1 MNSTRHILGKRCTL
15 CGRSYA
21 FEEVELTCPD
31 CGETGILDVEYDYD
45 FIRTLFHEFRLGSA
59 RRDIFRFAPLLP
71 LRLDGPRPV
80 TRVGNTPTFFAQR
93 LGRHIGLPN
102 LWVKDDGRLPTA
114 SFKDRASAIA
124 VARARELGIGLIAAA
139 STGNAAASLAGLCAP
154 EGITAV
160 IFVPKTAPPAKIAQL
175 CTFGARVFLVD
186 GTYDDAFALSLE
198 ASRRFGWYL
207 RSTAINP
214 LLAEGKKTG
223 ILEALEDIGFDRP
236 PDYVFVS
243 VGDGCIAAGL
253 AKGIADLHALGV
265 IPYKPRLVGVQARES
280 RVIYEAWKSGG
291 ETIVPMKPAT
301 RADSISVA
309 FPRDAVKA
317 LRGIR
322 NTSGLM
328 LTVEDDAI
336 FEAGRVLGTHSGIFA
351 EPAAAAAFAG
361 VLAMRAA
368 GQLAAHHRVLV
379 FSTGSGLKDVAGASM
394 AAGKAQL
401 ISGMA
406 DLEAIFS
413 SPAP

>member
-1 MNSTRHILGKRCTL
+1 MNSMRHVSGKRCTL
-15 CGRSYA
+15 CNRFYA
-21 FEEVELTCPD
+21 FEEVELTCPT
-31 CGETGILDVEYDYD
+31 CKETGILDVEYDYD
-45 FIRTLFHEFRLGSA
+45 FIRHLFHVFRGGSG

-71 LRLDGPRPV
+71 LRMDGPRPV
-80 TRVGNTPTFFAQR
+80 THVGNTPTFFAQR
-93 LGRHIGLPN
+93 LGRHLGLPN
-102 LWVKDDGRLPTA
+102 LWIKDDGRLPTA

-124 VARARELGIGLIAAA
+124 IARAKELDIHLIAAA

-160 IFVPKTAPPAKIAQL
+160 IFVPKAAPVAKIAQL
-175 CTFGARVFLVD
+175 CTFGAQVFLVD
-186 GTYDDAFALSLE
+186 GTYDDAFALSLK
-198 ASRRFGWYL
+198 AAQRFGWYL

-223 ILEALEDIGFDRP
+223 IFEALEDIGFDQP

-265 IPYKPRLVGVQARES
+265 IPYKPRLVGVQAQNS
-280 RVIYEAWKSGG
+280 RVIYEAWKAGT
-291 ETIVPMKPAT
+291 ETIVPMPPST

-322 NTSGLM
+322 NTCGLM
-328 LTVEDDAI
+328 LTVEDEAI
-336 FEAGRVLGTHSGIFA
+336 FEAGRILGTYTGIFA

-368 GQLAAHHRVLV
+368 GQLATHHRVLV

-394 AAGKAQL
+394 AAGQAQS
-401 ISGMA
+401 ISGLT
-406 DLEAIFS
+406 DLENLFS
-413 SPAP
+413 H